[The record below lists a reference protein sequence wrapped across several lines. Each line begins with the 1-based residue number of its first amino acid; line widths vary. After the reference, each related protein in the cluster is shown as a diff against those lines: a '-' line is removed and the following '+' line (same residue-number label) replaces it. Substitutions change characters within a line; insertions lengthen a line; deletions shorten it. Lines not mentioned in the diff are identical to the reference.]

1 MGARVIQLAE
11 IRARR
16 SGRQPEPAVIG
27 SAIERNDRFHFWSG
41 ASGRR
46 YVHTVYSLIDCP
58 EIPPANF
65 LLVRREASGQ
75 RTVLAIG
82 HLKHT
87 AGSLNLAEVR
97 QRGAR
102 LGANE
107 VHVHLLAPTTQQR
120 CMVELDLR
128 SGHIDGDERI
138 VATRH

>member
-16 SGRQPEPAVIG
+16 TEKQSDLAV
-27 SAIERNDRFHFWSG
+27 AANAQQLKDRFQFWCGS
-41 ASGRR
+41 SGRR
-46 YVHTVYSLIDCP
+46 YVHTVYSLLDCP
-58 EIPPANF
+58 EIPAANF

-82 HLKHT
+82 HTKHT
-87 AGSLNLAEVR
+87 AGSLNLAEIR
-97 QRGAR
+97 LRGAR

-107 VHVHLLAPTTQQR
+107 VHIHLLAPTVQQR

-128 SGHIDGDERI
+128 SGHIDGDEQI
-138 VATRH
+138 SATRH

>member
-1 MGARVIQLAE
+1 MGARVIHLADV
-11 IRARR
+11 RARR
-16 SGRQPEPAVIG
+16 SPAQPELTVA
-27 SAIERNDRFHFWSG
+27 ANARELKDRIHFWTG

-46 YVHTVYSLIDCP
+46 YVHTVYNLIDCP
-58 EIPPANF
+58 ELPPANF

-82 HLKHT
+82 HLKHA

-107 VHVHLLAPTTQQR
+107 VHIHLLAPTVQQR

-128 SGHIDGDERI
+128 SGHIDDGR
-138 VATRH
+138 VSATRH